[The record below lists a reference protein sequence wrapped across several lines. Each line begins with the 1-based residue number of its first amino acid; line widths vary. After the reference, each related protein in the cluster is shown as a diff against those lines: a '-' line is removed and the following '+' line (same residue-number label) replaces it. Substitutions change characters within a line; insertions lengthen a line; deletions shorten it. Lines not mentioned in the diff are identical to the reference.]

1 MANTQKKAA
10 ELLFD
15 KLGSNYTRT
24 IYFVNHNDWT
34 YEQVTPEEEG
44 YFWAESVY
52 LVDIKSETHQ
62 YLIKWMGRRV
72 EGDENAKFNDLVA
85 KHMGGVLTDFTTLMP
100 LRKGAEDE
108 AFLQFFPKGFFILD
122 EERVPFADYQK
133 KV

>member
-34 YEQVTPEEEG
+34 YEQVNPEEEG

-52 LVDIKSETHQ
+52 LIDIKSETH
-62 YLIKWMGRRV
+62 
-72 EGDENAKFNDLVA
+72 
-85 KHMGGVLTDFTTLMP
+85 
-100 LRKGAEDE
+100 
-108 AFLQFFPKGFFILD
+108 
-122 EERVPFADYQK
+122 
-133 KV
+133 